1 MQRNIVDMAG
11 NVLRPIEL
19 DDRVFGITPN
29 QAVVHQA
36 VVAQQANAR
45 QGTHDTK
52 TRAEVAGGGK
62 KPYRQKG
69 TGNARQGSTRA
80 PHYRTGGVVF
90 GPHPRDHG
98 LAMPRK
104 MRRLALRSVLSA
116 RAAEEA
122 LTVVENFLLAEG
134 RTRQLLSALATLE
147 LGEQTLI
154 VLGERSDPVLRAA
167 RNLPTVHV
175 VTPNG
180 LNLLD
185 LLRLPRLVLDAAA
198 VETLTRTLTSD
209 LPSAPSD
216 ASAPTP
222 SAGPAR
228 STRARSERGA
238 AAEVPA
244 SVAGATGARE
254 AAPGP
259 AVSTEQP
266 SQPVSAAAAAS
277 SAAGQSPAAAEPASS
292 ATTSS
297 ASEAAP
303 QPGASAAGAAGQP
316 SPAIASEVAAVP
328 APATEAEAPS
338 ATTAAEPPLP
348 QATPTDEAAL
358 PPSAT
363 EGELALP
370 AEEEY
375 APETGA
381 PIEAVDVDQPTEP
394 TEEGSR

>member
-52 TRAEVAGGGK
+52 TRGEVAGGGK

-122 LTVVENFLLAEG
+122 LTVVESFSLDAG
-134 RTRQLLSALATLE
+134 RTRQLLAALATLE

-154 VLGERSDPVLRAA
+154 VLGERSEPVLRAA
-167 RNLPTVHV
+167 RNLATVHV

-209 LPSAPSD
+209 LPPAHAP
-216 ASAPTP
+216 A
-222 SAGPAR
+222 
-228 STRARSERGA
+228 GA
-238 AAEVPA
+238 APA
-244 SVAGATGARE
+244 LT
-254 AAPGP
+254 
-259 AVSTEQP
+259 
-266 SQPVSAAAAAS
+266 
-277 SAAGQSPAAAEPASS
+277 
-292 ATTSS
+292 
-297 ASEAAP
+297 
-303 QPGASAAGAAGQP
+303 GAAGQP
-316 SPAIASEVAAVP
+316 APAIGTEVAAVP
-328 APATEAEAPS
+328 EPALPS
-338 ATTAAEPPLP
+338 ATPEEEP
-348 QATPTDEAAL
+348 AL
-358 PPSAT
+358 PPSPTA
-363 EGELALP
+363 EELALP
-370 AEEEY
+370 PEEEY

-381 PIEAVDVDQPTEP
+381 PIEAVEVDEPTEP
-394 TEEGSR
+394 PATEEGSR

>member
-11 NVLRPIEL
+11 RVVRAIEL

-29 QAVVHQA
+29 TAVVHQA

-45 QGTHDTK
+45 QGTHDTR
-52 TRAEVAGGGK
+52 TRGEVAGGGK

-116 RAAEEA
+116 RAAEAA
-122 LTVVENFLLAEG
+122 LTVVEDFLLDSG
-134 RTRQLLSALATLE
+134 RTKQLLAALATLE

-154 VLGERSDPVLRAA
+154 VLGERRESVLRAA

-185 LLRLPRLVLDAAA
+185 LLRLPRLVLDTAA
-198 VETLTRTLTSD
+198 VQELTRTLTSD
-209 LPSAPSD
+209 LP
-216 ASAPTP
+216 PTP
-222 SAGPAR
+222 
-228 STRARSERGA
+228 T
-238 AAEVPA
+238 AE
-244 SVAGATGARE
+244 GATGEPSAPARPAFPPPLADDD
-254 AAPGP
+254 AALP
-259 AVSTEQP
+259 
-266 SQPVSAAAAAS
+266 
-277 SAAGQSPAAAEPASS
+277 
-292 ATTSS
+292 
-297 ASEAAP
+297 
-303 QPGASAAGAAGQP
+303 AAGAA
-316 SPAIASEVAAVP
+316 
-328 APATEAEAPS
+328 ATGALPEAF
-338 ATTAAEPPLP
+338 AEE
-348 QATPTDEAAL
+348 EAAL
-358 PPSAT
+358 PAP
-363 EGELALP
+363 EV
-370 AEEEY
+370 Y

-381 PIEAVDVDQPTEP
+381 PREALDQDQDPLTEDPYVEDAATEP
-394 TEEGSR
+394 PTAEEGQH